1 MTTESPPRS
10 LASRTVS
17 APGKLVVAGEYA
29 VLAGHE
35 ALVAGVSK
43 RARASIVDDDEPFR
57 VGGMGLGPF
66 VVEHAREGGVVLQGD
81 TKDSLALLR
90 SVLDAALARGVALPR
105 TGSISVGSRA
115 FLSRARGVKL
125 GLGSSAAAAV
135 ALAGALVSDD
145 DGDVTD
151 RARVFEIA
159 LAGHLAF
166 SGGRGS
172 GIDVAASTMG
182 GLARFRR
189 DAGGPHIA
197 EGPRVPRALS
207 VVVAFAGHAQ
217 NTRTFVDAVRALS
230 ERDPSAH
237 TGCIDAIAAAT
248 KDVLSSCE
256 RHEDVAFLRAIDACR
271 HAMHALGERAGIDIV
286 SAPHAEIA
294 RLTSTCG
301 GAAKP
306 SGAGGGDVALAFVPH
321 STRALLEARLAEAG
335 FAVVDLKL
343 FSPGV
348 RVDRPRA

>member
-1 MTTESPPRS
+1 MTTTREPRIPPAR
-10 LASRTVS
+10 AVS

-29 VLAGHE
+29 VLSGHE
-35 ALVAGVSK
+35 ALVTGVSK
-43 RARASIVDDDEPFR
+43 RARAVVVGGDMPFSI
-57 VGGMGLGPF
+57 GGMGLGPF
-66 VVEHAREGGVVLQGD
+66 VVERVRDDGVVFRGD
-81 TKDSLALLR
+81 AKDTLALLR
-90 SVLDAALARGVALPR
+90 SVVEAALARGVALPS
-105 TGSISVGSRA
+105 TGSITVGSRA

-135 ALAGALVSDD
+135 ALAGALVP
-145 DGDVTD
+145 DVTD
-151 RARVFEIA
+151 RARVFDIA

-189 DAGGPHIA
+189 DASGPHIA
-197 EGPRVPRALS
+197 AGPRVPRALS

-217 NTRTFVDAVRALS
+217 NTRTFVDAVRAFS
-230 ERDPSAH
+230 ERDPTGHA
-237 TGCIDAIAAAT
+237 GCIEAIAGAT
-248 KDVLSSCE
+248 GDVLSSCE
-256 RHEDVAFLRAIDACR
+256 RREDVAFLRAIDACR
-271 HAMHALGERAGIDIV
+271 HAMQALGERAGIDIV

-294 RLTSTCG
+294 RVASSCG

-321 STRALLEARLAEAG
+321 ATRALLEARLAEAG
-335 FAVVDLKL
+335 FVVVDVRL

-348 RVDRPRA
+348 RVDRPRAERF